1 MSNKKK
7 TSSLT
12 IRFSEK
18 EWAVYRKIYKL
29 LGFKTFSE
37 FIVAAMEHG
46 IQEVLENKSIQEQ
59 YNLKVIERLS
69 EQAQN
74 L

>member
-1 MSNKKK
+1 MNNKKK

-18 EWAVYRKIYKL
+18 EWEIYKKIYKL

-37 FIVAAMEHG
+37 FIVASMEHG

-69 EQAQN
+69 EQAEN